1 MSNFGGKCYN
11 KYRKIAYTC
20 VFLDFTKGCHK
31 MFCVGQTVL
40 YGSNGVCMVDDV
52 TEKRIGKTKIQYY
65 VLKPLCNNTATL
77 FVPTA
82 NQQLVSKM
90 RRILT
95 EDEAEAILRNL
106 PPCGDWND
114 NKQERSE
121 QFRAII
127 TEGSCVELIRLIRLV
142 RTHEQEQLAGG
153 KRLHITDERFLKEA
167 EKMVC
172 EEFSLVLHISRDEVL
187 ERILQ

>member
-1 MSNFGGKCYN
+1 
-11 KYRKIAYTC
+11 
-20 VFLDFTKGCHK
+20 

-65 VLKPLCNNTATL
+65 VLKPLCNNTSTL

-167 EKMVC
+167 EKMIC

>member
-1 MSNFGGKCYN
+1 
-11 KYRKIAYTC
+11 
-20 VFLDFTKGCHK
+20 

-52 TEKRIGKTKIQYY
+52 TEKRIGKTKMQYY
-65 VLKPLCNNTATL
+65 VLKPLCNNTSTL

-95 EDEAEAILRNL
+95 EDEAEAILRDL

-167 EKMVC
+167 EKMIC

-187 ERILQ
+187 ERIMQ

>member
-1 MSNFGGKCYN
+1 
-11 KYRKIAYTC
+11 
-20 VFLDFTKGCHK
+20 

-52 TEKRIGKTKIQYY
+52 TEKRIGKTKMQYY
-65 VLKPLCNNTATL
+65 VLKPLCNNTSTL

-95 EDEAEAILRNL
+95 EDEAEAILRDL

-142 RTHEQEQLAGG
+142 RTHGQEQLAGG

-172 EEFSLVLHISRDEVL
+172 EEFSLVLHISRVPCLNPRRGLTLLSPVCRDPA
-187 ERILQ
+187 IGA

>member
-1 MSNFGGKCYN
+1 
-11 KYRKIAYTC
+11 
-20 VFLDFTKGCHK
+20 
-31 MFCVGQTVL
+31 
-40 YGSNGVCMVDDV
+40 MVDDV
-52 TEKRIGKTKIQYY
+52 TEKRIGKTKMQYY
-65 VLKPLCNNTATL
+65 VLKPLCNNTSTL

-95 EDEAEAILRNL
+95 EDEAEAILRDL

-167 EKMVC
+167 EKMIC

>member
-1 MSNFGGKCYN
+1 
-11 KYRKIAYTC
+11 
-20 VFLDFTKGCHK
+20 

-52 TEKRIGKTKIQYY
+52 TEKRIGKIKMQYY
-65 VLKPLCNNTATL
+65 VLKPLCNNSSTL

-95 EDEAEAILRNL
+95 EDEAEAILRDL

>member
-1 MSNFGGKCYN
+1 
-11 KYRKIAYTC
+11 
-20 VFLDFTKGCHK
+20 

-52 TEKRIGKTKIQYY
+52 TEKRIGKTKMQYY
-65 VLKPLCNNTATL
+65 VLKPLCNNTSTL

-95 EDEAEAILRNL
+95 EDEAEAILRDL

-142 RTHEQEQLAGG
+142 RTHGQEQLAGG
-153 KRLHITDERFLKEA
+153 KRLHISDERFLKEA
-167 EKMVC
+167 EKMIC

-187 ERILQ
+187 ERIML

>member
-1 MSNFGGKCYN
+1 
-11 KYRKIAYTC
+11 
-20 VFLDFTKGCHK
+20 
-31 MFCVGQTVL
+31 MFSVGQNVL
-40 YGSNGVCMVDDV
+40 YGTNGVCVVNDI
-52 TEKRIGKTKIQYY
+52 TEKKVGKVSMEYY
-65 VLKPLCNNTATL
+65 VLKPLDTNFSTL
-77 FVPTA
+77 FVPTKNEA
-82 NQQLVSKM
+82 LVKKIRGVMTKDMINGVLSK
-90 RRILT
+90 
-95 EDEAEAILRNL
+95 L
-106 PPCGDWND
+106 PEPGEWND

-142 RTHEQEQLAGG
+142 RTHGQEQLAGG

-167 EKMVC
+167 EKMIC

>member
-1 MSNFGGKCYN
+1 
-11 KYRKIAYTC
+11 
-20 VFLDFTKGCHK
+20 

-52 TEKRIGKTKIQYY
+52 TEKRIGKTKMQYY
-65 VLKPLCNNTATL
+65 VLKPLCNNTSTL

-95 EDEAEAILRNL
+95 EDEAEAILRDL

-167 EKMVC
+167 EKMIC

>member
-1 MSNFGGKCYN
+1 
-11 KYRKIAYTC
+11 
-20 VFLDFTKGCHK
+20 

-52 TEKRIGKTKIQYY
+52 TEKRIGKTKMQYY
-65 VLKPLCNNTATL
+65 VLKPLCNNTSTL

-95 EDEAEAILRNL
+95 EDEAEAILRDL

-153 KRLHITDERFLKEA
+153 KRLHISDERFLKEA

>member
-1 MSNFGGKCYN
+1 
-11 KYRKIAYTC
+11 
-20 VFLDFTKGCHK
+20 

-40 YGSNGVCMVDDV
+40 YGSNGVCVVDDV
-52 TEKRIGKTKIQYY
+52 TEKRIGKTKMQYY
-65 VLKPLCNNTATL
+65 VLKPLCNNTSTL

-167 EKMVC
+167 EKMIC

-187 ERILQ
+187 ERIMQ

>member
-1 MSNFGGKCYN
+1 
-11 KYRKIAYTC
+11 
-20 VFLDFTKGCHK
+20 

-52 TEKRIGKTKIQYY
+52 TEKRIGKTKMQYY
-65 VLKPLCNNTATL
+65 VLKPLCNNTSTL

-167 EKMVC
+167 EKMIC

>member
-1 MSNFGGKCYN
+1 
-11 KYRKIAYTC
+11 
-20 VFLDFTKGCHK
+20 

-52 TEKRIGKTKIQYY
+52 TEKRIGKTKMQYY
-65 VLKPLCNNTATL
+65 VLKPLCNNTSTL

-153 KRLHITDERFLKEA
+153 KRLHISDERFLKEA
-167 EKMVC
+167 EKMIC

>member
-1 MSNFGGKCYN
+1 
-11 KYRKIAYTC
+11 
-20 VFLDFTKGCHK
+20 

-52 TEKRIGKTKIQYY
+52 TEKRIGKTKMQYY
-65 VLKPLCNNTATL
+65 VLKPLCNNTSTL

-95 EDEAEAILRNL
+95 EDEAEAILRDL

-153 KRLHITDERFLKEA
+153 KRLHISDERFLKEA

-187 ERILQ
+187 ERIML

>member
-1 MSNFGGKCYN
+1 
-11 KYRKIAYTC
+11 
-20 VFLDFTKGCHK
+20 

-52 TEKRIGKTKIQYY
+52 TEKRIGKTKMQYY
-65 VLKPLCNNTATL
+65 VLKPLCNNTSTL

-95 EDEAEAILRNL
+95 EDEAEAILRDL

-142 RTHEQEQLAGG
+142 RTHGQEQLAGG
-153 KRLHITDERFLKEA
+153 KRLHISDERFLKEA

>member
-1 MSNFGGKCYN
+1 
-11 KYRKIAYTC
+11 
-20 VFLDFTKGCHK
+20 

-52 TEKRIGKTKIQYY
+52 TEKRIGKTKMQYY
-65 VLKPLCNNTATL
+65 VLKPLCNNTSTL

-187 ERILQ
+187 ERIMQ

>member
-1 MSNFGGKCYN
+1 
-11 KYRKIAYTC
+11 
-20 VFLDFTKGCHK
+20 

-65 VLKPLCNNTATL
+65 VLKPLCNNTSTL

-142 RTHEQEQLAGG
+142 RTHGQELLAGG
-153 KRLHITDERFLKEA
+153 KRLHISDERFLKEA
-167 EKMVC
+167 EKMIC

>member
-1 MSNFGGKCYN
+1 
-11 KYRKIAYTC
+11 
-20 VFLDFTKGCHK
+20 

-65 VLKPLCNNTATL
+65 VLKPLCNNTSTL

-153 KRLHITDERFLKEA
+153 KRLHITDERILKEA
-167 EKMVC
+167 EKMIC

>member
-1 MSNFGGKCYN
+1 
-11 KYRKIAYTC
+11 
-20 VFLDFTKGCHK
+20 

-65 VLKPLCNNTATL
+65 VLKPLCNNTSTL

-95 EDEAEAILRNL
+95 EDEAEAILRDL
-106 PPCGDWND
+106 PPCDDWND

-142 RTHEQEQLAGG
+142 RTHGQEQLAGG

-167 EKMVC
+167 EKMIC

-187 ERILQ
+187 ERIMQ

>member
-1 MSNFGGKCYN
+1 
-11 KYRKIAYTC
+11 
-20 VFLDFTKGCHK
+20 

-52 TEKRIGKTKIQYY
+52 TEKRIGKTKMQYY
-65 VLKPLCNNTATL
+65 VLKPLCNNTSTL

-95 EDEAEAILRNL
+95 EDEAEAILRDL

-187 ERILQ
+187 ERILL

>member
-1 MSNFGGKCYN
+1 
-11 KYRKIAYTC
+11 
-20 VFLDFTKGCHK
+20 

-40 YGSNGVCMVDDV
+40 YGSNGVCVVDDV
-52 TEKRIGKTKIQYY
+52 TEKRIGKTKMQYY
-65 VLKPLCNNTATL
+65 VLKPLCNNTSTL

-95 EDEAEAILRNL
+95 EDEAEAILRDL

>member
-1 MSNFGGKCYN
+1 
-11 KYRKIAYTC
+11 
-20 VFLDFTKGCHK
+20 
-31 MFCVGQTVL
+31 MFCIGQTVL

-52 TEKRIGKTKIQYY
+52 TEKRIGKTKMQYY
-65 VLKPLCNNTATL
+65 VLKPLCNNTSTL

-142 RTHEQEQLAGG
+142 RTHGQEQLAGG
-153 KRLHITDERFLKEA
+153 KRLHISDERFLKEA
-167 EKMVC
+167 EKMIC

>member
-1 MSNFGGKCYN
+1 
-11 KYRKIAYTC
+11 
-20 VFLDFTKGCHK
+20 

-65 VLKPLCNNTATL
+65 VLKPLCNNTSTL

-95 EDEAEAILRNL
+95 EDEAEAILRDL

-142 RTHEQEQLAGG
+142 RTREQEQLAGG
-153 KRLHITDERFLKEA
+153 KRLHISDERFLKEA
-167 EKMVC
+167 EKMIC

>member
-1 MSNFGGKCYN
+1 
-11 KYRKIAYTC
+11 
-20 VFLDFTKGCHK
+20 

-52 TEKRIGKTKIQYY
+52 TEKRIGKTKMQYY
-65 VLKPLCNNTATL
+65 VLKPLCNNTSTL

-95 EDEAEAILRNL
+95 EDEAEAILRDL

-121 QFRAII
+121 LFRAII

-142 RTHEQEQLAGG
+142 RTHGQEQLAGG

-167 EKMVC
+167 EKMIC

>member
-1 MSNFGGKCYN
+1 
-11 KYRKIAYTC
+11 
-20 VFLDFTKGCHK
+20 

-52 TEKRIGKTKIQYY
+52 TEKRIGKTKMQYY
-65 VLKPLCNNTATL
+65 VLKPLCNNTSTL

-95 EDEAEAILRNL
+95 EDEAEAILRDL

-167 EKMVC
+167 ETMIC

>member
-1 MSNFGGKCYN
+1 
-11 KYRKIAYTC
+11 
-20 VFLDFTKGCHK
+20 

-52 TEKRIGKTKIQYY
+52 TEKRIGKTKMQYY
-65 VLKPLCNNTATL
+65 VLKPLCNNTSTL

-95 EDEAEAILRNL
+95 EDEAEAILRDL

-142 RTHEQEQLAGG
+142 RTHGQEQLAGG
-153 KRLHITDERFLKEA
+153 KRLHISDERFLKEA
-167 EKMVC
+167 EKMIC
-172 EEFSLVLHISRDEVL
+172 EEFSLVLHISRDKVL

>member
-1 MSNFGGKCYN
+1 
-11 KYRKIAYTC
+11 
-20 VFLDFTKGCHK
+20 

-52 TEKRIGKTKIQYY
+52 TEKRIGKTKMQYY
-65 VLKPLCNNTATL
+65 VLKPLCNNTSTL

-95 EDEAEAILRNL
+95 EDEAEAVLRDL

>member
-1 MSNFGGKCYN
+1 
-11 KYRKIAYTC
+11 
-20 VFLDFTKGCHK
+20 

-65 VLKPLCNNTATL
+65 VLKPLCNNTSTL

-95 EDEAEAILRNL
+95 EDEAEAILRDL

-142 RTHEQEQLAGG
+142 RTHGQEQLAGG
-153 KRLHITDERFLKEA
+153 KRLHISDERFLKEA
-167 EKMVC
+167 EKMIC

>member
-1 MSNFGGKCYN
+1 
-11 KYRKIAYTC
+11 
-20 VFLDFTKGCHK
+20 

-65 VLKPLCNNTATL
+65 VLKPLCNNTSTL

-142 RTHEQEQLAGG
+142 RTHGQEQLAGG
-153 KRLHITDERFLKEA
+153 KRLHISDERFLKEA

>member
-1 MSNFGGKCYN
+1 
-11 KYRKIAYTC
+11 
-20 VFLDFTKGCHK
+20 

-52 TEKRIGKTKIQYY
+52 TEKRIGKTKMQYY
-65 VLKPLCNNTATL
+65 VLKPLCNNTSTL

-153 KRLHITDERFLKEA
+153 KRLHISDARFLKEA
-167 EKMVC
+167 EKMIC

>member
-1 MSNFGGKCYN
+1 
-11 KYRKIAYTC
+11 
-20 VFLDFTKGCHK
+20 

-65 VLKPLCNNTATL
+65 VLKPLCNNTSTL

-95 EDEAEAILRNL
+95 EDEAEAILRDL

-153 KRLHITDERFLKEA
+153 KRLHISDERFLKEA
-167 EKMVC
+167 EKMIC